1 MISEK
6 KDMSDDEFGEI
17 NRDKTVYRWIKDVKP
32 YKSGIYFA
40 FNYDKT
46 YFVKHENRMTEIY
59 TRLVEGLPDINV
71 AAVGYTD
78 NQIVYSLSSMNLL
91 EYKDNNDIPDDDKLK
106 SLYSSI
112 QNEEDNPY
120 LILVSTK

>member
-1 MISEK
+1 
-6 KDMSDDEFGEI
+6 
-17 NRDKTVYRWIKDVKP
+17 
-32 YKSGIYFA
+32 
-40 FNYDKT
+40 
-46 YFVKHENRMTEIY
+46 
-59 TRLVEGLPDINV
+59 
-71 AAVGYTD
+71 
-78 NQIVYSLSSMNLL
+78 MNLL

>member
-1 MISEK
+1 M
-6 KDMSDDEFGEI
+6 
-17 NRDKTVYRWIKDVKP
+17 
-32 YKSGIYFA
+32 
-40 FNYDKT
+40 
-46 YFVKHENRMTEIY
+46 HENRMTEIY

-78 NQIVYSLSSMNLL
+78 NQIIYSLSSMNLL
-91 EYKDNNDIPDDDKLK
+91 EYKDNNDISDDDKLK